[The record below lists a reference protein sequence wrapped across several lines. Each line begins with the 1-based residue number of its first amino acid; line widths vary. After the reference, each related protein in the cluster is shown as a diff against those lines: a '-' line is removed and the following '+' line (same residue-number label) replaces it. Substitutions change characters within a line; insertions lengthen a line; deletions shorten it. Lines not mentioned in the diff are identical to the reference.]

1 MNASEHVSILS
12 WLSANRMSQYTSCM
26 LQCAAIINDV
36 TSSQLEWLQLPSTV
50 SLSKLKPVPTREQVY
65 DVTNDNGM

>member
-1 MNASEHVSILS
+1 
-12 WLSANRMSQYTSCM
+12 M